1 MRREEHL
8 FVIVYD
14 ISDTKRWRRVFRL
27 MNGYGEWLQLSVFQC
42 LAGVNY
48 LDRPATTI
56 LAGWKRGMI
65 SSVKLVS
72 EPFSVPR

>member
-1 MRREEHL
+1 MGSTSTRPRPCVTLHL
-8 FVIVYD
+8 Q
-14 ISDTKRWRRVFRL
+14 WRLILEPMV
-27 MNGYGEWLQLSVFQC
+27 
-42 LAGVNY
+42 GVNY
-48 LDRPATTI
+48 LGRPATTI

>member
-1 MRREEHL
+1 MTQETP
-8 FVIVYD
+8 IP
-14 ISDTKRWRRVFRL
+14 
-27 MNGYGEWLQLSVFQC
+27 QLTIIRCGMV
-42 LAGVNY
+42 GVNY
-48 LDRPATTI
+48 LGRPATTI

>member
-1 MRREEHL
+1 MTHGHSTPSLVCIRDKYANSDYFAPPL
-8 FVIVYD
+8 VIHKGADFKDMVGL
-14 ISDTKRWRRVFRL
+14 RGVH
-27 MNGYGEWLQLSVFQC
+27 

-65 SSVKLVS
+65 SL
-72 EPFSVPR
+72 